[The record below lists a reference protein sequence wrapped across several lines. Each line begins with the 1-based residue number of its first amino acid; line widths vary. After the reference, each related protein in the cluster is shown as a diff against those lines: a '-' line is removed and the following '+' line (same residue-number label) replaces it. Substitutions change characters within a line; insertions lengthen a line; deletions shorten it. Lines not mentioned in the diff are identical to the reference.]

1 MVDYLHMCIKM
12 TAQNSN
18 DEGVVLEIEIP
29 EDVEVGVDNNVVNV
43 RGRKGELKRKIPE
56 FIKIDKKDK
65 KIYLSI
71 NSKKRREKAI
81 LGTMRGHI
89 ANMIK
94 GVSRGIEYK
103 LRILYTHFPVSV
115 KVSGN
120 NLMIENF
127 MGERYPR
134 RARILEGVDV
144 EINGNEIILSGIDKE
159 KVSQTAANIE
169 QATRIKNKDPRIFQ
183 DGIYI
188 VEKDGKR
195 IV

>member
-1 MVDYLHMCIKM
+1 M